1 MSDKMSSFELSSNF
15 SSSSIQD
22 LESSFIM
29 NDDDDM
35 SIDNFQQSIISIFD
49 NHHKFQSSIISIFDN
64 RQNQIIKLTK
74 EFRTKHSD
82 FNFHNNKKYV
92 F

>member
-1 MSDKMSSFELSSNF
+1 MSNKMSNFELFSNF
-15 SSSSIQD
+15 FLFSIQN
-22 LESSFIM
+22 LKNSFIM
-29 NDDDDM
+29 NDDNDI

-49 NHHKFQSSIISIFDN
+49 NYHKFQSSIISIFDN

-74 EFRTKHSD
+74 KFRTKHFD
-82 FNFHNNKKYV
+82 FSFHNNKKYV